1 MTDLLL
7 GTLDLM
13 ILKVLGREPMHGWG
27 ISDRI
32 EWMSGKVFSVTQGSL
47 YPALQRLQR
56 KGWVTSNWGRTQ
68 ENRRARYY
76 ELTGAGR
83 RQLLHEEERWAE
95 TSGAVNR
102 VLKLVEK
109 EG

>member
-13 ILKVLGREPMHGWG
+13 ILKILAREPMHGWG

-32 EWMSGKVFSVTQGSL
+32 EWMSGQVFSVTQGSL

-56 KGWVTSNWGRTQ
+56 KGWLASVWGKTA

-76 ELTGAGR
+76 ELTATGR
-83 RQLLHEEERWAE
+83 KQLAREEARWAE
-95 TSGAVNR
+95 TTGAVNR
-102 VLKLVEK
+102 VLKLVEE